1 MLILIPCKFYYSP
14 YSCPQIFIHNLL
26 TLQSDLFGKFKLF
39 RISEDSDRVTD
50 YRACRQLG
58 PAGNA
63 LPPSL
68 LVAFYLPNLAKLIL
82 PSQIHII

>member
-1 MLILIPCKFYYSP
+1 
-14 YSCPQIFIHNLL
+14 LL
-26 TLQSDLFGKFKLF
+26 TLQSDLFGKPKLLLRDF
-39 RISEDSDRVTD
+39 EFLTLVTD

-68 LVAFYLPNLAKLIL
+68 LVAFYPPDRCID
-82 PSQIHII
+82 